1 MGSTIKHQA
10 KMALKFCLVFTVVTL
25 PNCLAT
31 FAATDA
37 FENCI
42 DGHCNQKLN
51 LRRQI
56 LEEILAEIEKK
67 ELAAK
72 RQLQQPQLELQEQGF
87 ELQQRQL
94 ILQQQQRLQGQQI
107 LSQHVQQHQ
116 QQHQFQVQQN
126 QLKNQIQRLLLEE
139 LPQNNQLIDSL
150 TEKTYEV
157 ALICRSSKCAGEFDF
172 DKKKELTKVI
182 KPFTEVFIAR
192 MFNLVTPET
201 V

>member
-1 MGSTIKHQA
+1 MGSISTIKHLA
-10 KMALKFCLVFTVVTL
+10 IMALKICLVFTVVAL

-31 FAATDA
+31 FAASDA

-72 RQLQQPQLELQEQGF
+72 RQLQQPQLQL
-87 ELQQRQL
+87 RQL
-94 ILQQQQRLQGQQI
+94 ILQQQQHLQEQQI

-157 ALICRSSKCAGEFDF
+157 ALIC
-172 DKKKELTKVI
+172 
-182 KPFTEVFIAR
+182 
-192 MFNLVTPET
+192 
-201 V
+201 

>member
-1 MGSTIKHQA
+1 MGEVFHNMGISTIKHLA
-10 KMALKFCLVFTVVTL
+10 IMALKICLVFTVVAL

-31 FAATDA
+31 FAASDA

-42 DGHCNQKLN
+42 DDHCNQKLN

-72 RQLQQPQLELQEQGF
+72 RQLQQPQLELQQQEF

-94 ILQQQQRLQGQQI
+94 ILQQQQHLQEQQI

-116 QQHQFQVQQN
+116 QQH

-150 TEKTYEV
+150 TEKTYE
-157 ALICRSSKCAGEFDF
+157 
-172 DKKKELTKVI
+172 
-182 KPFTEVFIAR
+182 
-192 MFNLVTPET
+192 
-201 V
+201 

>member
-1 MGSTIKHQA
+1 MGEVFQNMGISTIKHQA
-10 KMALKFCLVFTVVTL
+10 IMALKICLVFTVVAL

-42 DGHCNQKLN
+42 DGNCNQKLS

-67 ELAAK
+67 ELAAQ
-72 RQLQQPQLELQEQGF
+72 RQLQQPQLELQQH
-87 ELQQRQL
+87 LQE
-94 ILQQQQRLQGQQI
+94 QQI

-157 ALICRSSKCAGEFDF
+157 ALIC
-172 DKKKELTKVI
+172 
-182 KPFTEVFIAR
+182 
-192 MFNLVTPET
+192 
-201 V
+201 

>member
-1 MGSTIKHQA
+1 MGISTIEHQA
-10 KMALKFCLVFTVVTL
+10 RMALKICLVFTVVAL
-25 PNCLAT
+25 PICLAT
-31 FAATDA
+31 FAATDGS
-37 FENCI
+37 
-42 DGHCNQKLN
+42 DQKLS

-67 ELAAK
+67 ELAAQ
-72 RQLQQPQLELQEQGF
+72 REVQQPQH
-87 ELQQRQL
+87 ELQQQEFEH
-94 ILQQQQRLQGQQI
+94 QQRHLVLQ
-107 LSQHVQQHQ
+107 Q

-157 ALICRSSKCAGEFDF
+157 VLICRSSKCVGEFDF
-172 DKKKELTKVI
+172 EKKKEELTKVI

-192 MFNLVTPET
+192 MFNLVAPET

>member
-10 KMALKFCLVFTVVTL
+10 IMALKICLVFTVVAL

-42 DGHCNQKLN
+42 DSHCNQKLN

-67 ELAAK
+67 ELAAQ
-72 RQLQQPQLELQEQGF
+72 RQLQQPQLELQQQEF
-87 ELQQRQL
+87 ELQQR
-94 ILQQQQRLQGQQI
+94 QI

-172 DKKKELTKVI
+172 DKKKEELAKVI

>member
-10 KMALKFCLVFTVVTL
+10 IMALKICLVFTVVAL

-31 FAATDA
+31 FAAADA

-42 DGHCNQKLN
+42 DGNCNQKLS

-56 LEEILAEIEKK
+56 LEEILAEIERK
-67 ELAAK
+67 ELAAQ
-72 RQLQQPQLELQEQGF
+72 RQLQQPQLELQQQEF

-94 ILQQQQRLQGQQI
+94 ILQQQQQEQQI

-126 QLKNQIQRLLLEE
+126 QLKNQI
-139 LPQNNQLIDSL
+139 
-150 TEKTYEV
+150 
-157 ALICRSSKCAGEFDF
+157 
-172 DKKKELTKVI
+172 
-182 KPFTEVFIAR
+182 
-192 MFNLVTPET
+192 
-201 V
+201 

>member
-10 KMALKFCLVFTVVTL
+10 IMALKICLVFTVVAL

-37 FENCI
+37 LENCI

-72 RQLQQPQLELQEQGF
+72 RQLQQPQLELQQQEL

-94 ILQQQQRLQGQQI
+94 ILQRQQHLQEQQI
-107 LSQHVQQHQ
+107 LSQH
-116 QQHQFQVQQN
+116 VQQN

-172 DKKKELTKVI
+172 DKKKEELTKVI
-182 KPFTEVFIAR
+182 KPFTE
-192 MFNLVTPET
+192 
-201 V
+201 

>member
-1 MGSTIKHQA
+1 MGSTIKHLA
-10 KMALKFCLVFTVVTL
+10 IMALKICLVFTVVAL

-31 FAATDA
+31 FAASDA

-72 RQLQQPQLELQEQGF
+72 RQLQQPQLELQQQEF

-94 ILQQQQRLQGQQI
+94 IHLQEQQI
-107 LSQHVQQHQ
+107 LSQHVQQH

-126 QLKNQIQRLLLEE
+126 QLKNQIQR
-139 LPQNNQLIDSL
+139 
-150 TEKTYEV
+150 
-157 ALICRSSKCAGEFDF
+157 
-172 DKKKELTKVI
+172 
-182 KPFTEVFIAR
+182 
-192 MFNLVTPET
+192 
-201 V
+201 

>member
-1 MGSTIKHQA
+1 MGSTIKHLA
-10 KMALKFCLVFTVVTL
+10 IMALKSCLVFTVVAL

-37 FENCI
+37 FANCI

-72 RQLQQPQLELQEQGF
+72 RQLRQPQL

-94 ILQQQQRLQGQQI
+94 ILQQQQHLQEQQI

-126 QLKNQIQRLLLEE
+126 QLK
-139 LPQNNQLIDSL
+139 
-150 TEKTYEV
+150 
-157 ALICRSSKCAGEFDF
+157 
-172 DKKKELTKVI
+172 
-182 KPFTEVFIAR
+182 
-192 MFNLVTPET
+192 
-201 V
+201 

>member
-1 MGSTIKHQA
+1 MGTSTTKHQA
-10 KMALKFCLVFTVVTL
+10 RMALKICLVFSVVIL
-25 PNCLAT
+25 PICLAT
-31 FAATDA
+31 FAATD
-37 FENCI
+37 
-42 DGHCNQKLN
+42 DSDQKLS

-56 LEEILAEIEKK
+56 LEEILVEIEKK
-67 ELAAK
+67 ELAAQ
-72 RQLQQPQLELQEQGF
+72 RQPQQPQH
-87 ELQQRQL
+87 ELQQQEFQHQH
-94 ILQQQQRLQGQQI
+94 LQEQQI

-172 DKKKELTKVI
+172 DKKKEELTKVI

>member
-1 MGSTIKHQA
+1 MGSISTIKHLA
-10 KMALKFCLVFTVVTL
+10 IMALKICLVFTVVAL

-31 FAATDA
+31 FAASDA

-72 RQLQQPQLELQEQGF
+72 RQLQQPQLELQQQEF

-94 ILQQQQRLQGQQI
+94 ILQQQQHLQEQQI

-126 QLKNQIQRLLLEE
+126 Q
-139 LPQNNQLIDSL
+139 QNNQLIDSL

-172 DKKKELTKVI
+172 DKKKEELTKVI

>member
-1 MGSTIKHQA
+1 MGSICTVKHQA
-10 KMALKFCLVFTVVTL
+10 KMAFKICFVFAVVTL
-25 PNCLAT
+25 PTCLAT
-31 FAATDA
+31 FAETDGS
-37 FENCI
+37 
-42 DGHCNQKLN
+42 DQRLN

-67 ELAAK
+67 ELAAE
-72 RQLQQPQLELQEQGF
+72 RQLQQPQHELHQQQQHLQEQ
-87 ELQQRQL
+87 L
-94 ILQQQQRLQGQQI
+94 I

-126 QLKNQIQRLLLEE
+126 QLKHQIQRLLLEE

-172 DKKKELTKVI
+172 DEKKEELTKVI
-182 KPFTEVFIAR
+182 KPFTE
-192 MFNLVTPET
+192 
-201 V
+201 

>member
-1 MGSTIKHQA
+1 MGSTIKHLA
-10 KMALKFCLVFTVVTL
+10 IMALKICLVFTVVAL

-31 FAATDA
+31 FAASDA

-42 DGHCNQKLN
+42 DDHCNQKLN

-72 RQLQQPQLELQEQGF
+72 RQLQQPQLELQEQ
-87 ELQQRQL
+87 
-94 ILQQQQRLQGQQI
+94 QI

-126 QLKNQIQRLLLEE
+126 QLKNQIQRL
-139 LPQNNQLIDSL
+139 
-150 TEKTYEV
+150 
-157 ALICRSSKCAGEFDF
+157 
-172 DKKKELTKVI
+172 
-182 KPFTEVFIAR
+182 
-192 MFNLVTPET
+192 
-201 V
+201 

>member
-1 MGSTIKHQA
+1 MGSTIRYQA
-10 KMALKFCLVFTVVTL
+10 RMALKICLVFTVVAL
-25 PNCLAT
+25 PISLAT

-37 FENCI
+37 S
-42 DGHCNQKLN
+42 DSDQKLS
-51 LRRQI
+51 LRKQI

-67 ELAAK
+67 ELAAQ
-72 RQLQQPQLELQEQGF
+72 RQPQQQQLDPLQQQEF
-87 ELQQRQL
+87 EQQQRQL
-94 ILQQQQRLQGQQI
+94 VLQQQQHLQEQQI

-116 QQHQFQVQQN
+116 QQHQFQVQQI

-139 LPQNNQLIDSL
+139 LPQNKQLIDSL

-172 DKKKELTKVI
+172 DKKKEELTKVI

-192 MFNLVTPET
+192 MFNLVAPET

>member
-1 MGSTIKHQA
+1 MGSTIKHLA
-10 KMALKFCLVFTVVTL
+10 IMALKICLVFTVVAL

-37 FENCI
+37 LENCI

-72 RQLQQPQLELQEQGF
+72 RELQQQEF

-94 ILQQQQRLQGQQI
+94 ILQQQQHLQEQQI

-139 LPQNNQLIDSL
+139 LPQNEQLIDSL

-172 DKKKELTKVI
+172 DKKKEELTKVI

-192 MFNLVTPET
+192 MFNLVAPET

>member
-1 MGSTIKHQA
+1 MGSTIKHLA
-10 KMALKFCLVFTVVTL
+10 IMALKICLVFTVVAL

-94 ILQQQQRLQGQQI
+94 ILQQQQHLQEQQI
-107 LSQHVQQHQ
+107 LSQHVQQH
-116 QQHQFQVQQN
+116 

-172 DKKKELTKVI
+172 DKKKEELTRVI

-192 MFNLVTPET
+192 MFNLVAPET

>member
-1 MGSTIKHQA
+1 MGSICAVKHQA
-10 KMALKFCLVFTVVTL
+10 KMAFKICFVFAVVAL
-25 PNCLAT
+25 PTCLAT
-31 FAATDA
+31 FAETDGS
-37 FENCI
+37 
-42 DGHCNQKLN
+42 DQKLN

-67 ELAAK
+67 ELAAQ
-72 RQLQQPQLELQEQGF
+72 RQLQQPEHELQQQEF
-87 ELQQRQL
+87 EHQQRQL
-94 ILQQQQRLQGQQI
+94 VLQQQQHLQEQQI
-107 LSQHVQQHQ
+107 LRQHVQPHQ

-126 QLKNQIQRLLLEE
+126 QLKHQIQRLLLEE

-172 DKKKELTKVI
+172 DKKKEELTKVI

-192 MFNLVTPET
+192 MFNLVAPET

>member
-1 MGSTIKHQA
+1 MGIVIGKHQA
-10 KMALKFCLVFTVVTL
+10 RMASKIFLLFTVVAL

-37 FENCI
+37 S
-42 DGHCNQKLN
+42 DSDLQLS

-56 LEEILAEIEKK
+56 LEEILVEIEKK
-67 ELAAK
+67 ELAAL
-72 RQLQQPQLELQEQGF
+72 RELQQPQHELQQQEF
-87 ELQQRQL
+87 EHQQRQL
-94 ILQQQQRLQGQQI
+94 VLQQQQHLQEQQI

-126 QLKNQIQRLLLEE
+126 QLKHQIQRLLLEE
-139 LPQNNQLIDSL
+139 LPRNNQLIDSL
-150 TEKTYEV
+150 AEKTYEV

-172 DKKKELTKVI
+172 EKKKEELTKVI

>member
-1 MGSTIKHQA
+1 MGSTIKNLA
-10 KMALKFCLVFTVVTL
+10 IMALKICLVFTVVAL

-42 DGHCNQKLN
+42 DGHCNQKFS

-56 LEEILAEIEKK
+56 LEDILAEIEKK
-67 ELAAK
+67 ELAAQ
-72 RQLQQPQLELQEQGF
+72 RQLQQPQLELQQLEF

-94 ILQQQQRLQGQQI
+94 ILQQQQHLQEQQI
-107 LSQHVQQHQ
+107 LSQ
-116 QQHQFQVQQN
+116 QVQQN

-157 ALICRSSKCAGEFDF
+157 ALICRSSQCAGEFDF
-172 DKKKELTKVI
+172 DKKKEELTKVI

-192 MFNLVTPET
+192 MFNLVVPET

>member
-10 KMALKFCLVFTVVTL
+10 KMALKICLVFTVVAL

-42 DGHCNQKLN
+42 DGHCNQKFS

-56 LEEILAEIEKK
+56 LEDILAEIEKK
-67 ELAAK
+67 ELAAQ
-72 RQLQQPQLELQEQGF
+72 RQLQQPQLEQQQHLQE
-87 ELQQRQL
+87 
-94 ILQQQQRLQGQQI
+94 QQI

-157 ALICRSSKCAGEFDF
+157 ALI
-172 DKKKELTKVI
+172 
-182 KPFTEVFIAR
+182 
-192 MFNLVTPET
+192 
-201 V
+201 

>member
-1 MGSTIKHQA
+1 MGAI
-10 KMALKFCLVFTVVTL
+10 MALKICLVFTVVAL

-72 RQLQQPQLELQEQGF
+72 RQLQQPQLELQQHEF

-94 ILQQQQRLQGQQI
+94 ILQQHQQEQQI

-172 DKKKELTKVI
+172 NKKKEELTKVI

-192 MFNLVTPET
+192 MFNLVAPET

>member
-10 KMALKFCLVFTVVTL
+10 KMALKICLVFTAVAL

-42 DGHCNQKLN
+42 DGHCDQKLS

-72 RQLQQPQLELQEQGF
+72 RQLQQPQLEPQQQEF

-94 ILQQQQRLQGQQI
+94 ILQQQQHLQEQQI
-107 LSQHVQQHQ
+107 LSQHVQQH
-116 QQHQFQVQQN
+116 
-126 QLKNQIQRLLLEE
+126 
-139 LPQNNQLIDSL
+139 
-150 TEKTYEV
+150 
-157 ALICRSSKCAGEFDF
+157 
-172 DKKKELTKVI
+172 
-182 KPFTEVFIAR
+182 
-192 MFNLVTPET
+192 
-201 V
+201 

>member
-1 MGSTIKHQA
+1 
-10 KMALKFCLVFTVVTL
+10 MALKICLVFTVVAL
-25 PNCLAT
+25 PFCLAT
-31 FAATDA
+31 LAATDGS
-37 FENCI
+37 
-42 DGHCNQKLN
+42 DQKLS

-67 ELAAK
+67 ELAA
-72 RQLQQPQLELQEQGF
+72 QLQP
-87 ELQQRQL
+87 
-94 ILQQQQRLQGQQI
+94 
-107 LSQHVQQHQ
+107 Q

-172 DKKKELTKVI
+172 EKKKEELTKVI

-192 MFNLVTPET
+192 MFNLVAPET

>member
-1 MGSTIKHQA
+1 MGIVIGKHQA
-10 KMALKFCLVFTVVTL
+10 RMASKIFLLFTVVAL

-37 FENCI
+37 S
-42 DGHCNQKLN
+42 DSDLQLS

-56 LEEILAEIEKK
+56 LEEILVEIEKK
-67 ELAAK
+67 ELAAL
-72 RQLQQPQLELQEQGF
+72 RELQQQEF
-87 ELQQRQL
+87 EHQQRQL
-94 ILQQQQRLQGQQI
+94 VLQQQQHLQEQQI

-139 LPQNNQLIDSL
+139 LPQNKQLIDSL

-172 DKKKELTKVI
+172 EKKKEELTKVI

-192 MFNLVTPET
+192 MFNLVAPEI

>member
-10 KMALKFCLVFTVVTL
+10 IMALKICLVFTVVAL

-42 DGHCNQKLN
+42 DGHCDQKLS

-67 ELAAK
+67 ELAAQ
-72 RQLQQPQLELQEQGF
+72 RQLQQPQLELQQQEF

-94 ILQQQQRLQGQQI
+94 ILQQQQ
-107 LSQHVQQHQ
+107 HQ
-116 QQHQFQVQQN
+116 YQVQQN

-139 LPQNNQLIDSL
+139 LPQNEQLIDSL

-172 DKKKELTKVI
+172 DKKKEELTKVI

-192 MFNLVTPET
+192 MFNLVAPET